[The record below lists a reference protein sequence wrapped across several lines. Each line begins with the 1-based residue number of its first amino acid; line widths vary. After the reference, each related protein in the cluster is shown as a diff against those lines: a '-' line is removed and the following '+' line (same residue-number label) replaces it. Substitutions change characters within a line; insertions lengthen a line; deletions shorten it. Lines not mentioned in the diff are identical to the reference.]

1 MKDYLRVKIRGM
13 TPPGGYRYT
22 FPQDGHQIKCG
33 IYEDFLNEVR
43 KHYQRNG
50 YEMPADWAEQA
61 EDQCCRL
68 MPAGVCMY
76 GDGSEPAF
84 IVSNR
89 FSFDDVVRGTKTLAA
104 WVSSGFPLVEQEVA
118 EARANICAACFAN
131 VSIPGCTSCVNFAQT
146 VSEVVGRKE
155 LKADPELQN
164 KACAYCHCSSQ
175 ANVWIPIE
183 VSRHG
188 LTPEILEQLPTFCW
202 KKNAV
207 AALLA
212 DENKQ
217 MAGS

>member
-1 MKDYLRVKIRGM
+1 MSNYLRVKIRGM

-43 KHYQRNG
+43 KHYQRNA
-50 YEMPADWAEQA
+50 YEMPADWAEAA

-76 GDGSEPAF
+76 GDGSEPEF
-84 IVSNR
+84 IVTNR
-89 FSFDDVVRGTKTLAA
+89 FGFDDVIRGTKTLAA

-118 EARANICAACFAN
+118 EARANICSSCFGN

-146 VSEVVGRKE
+146 VSEVVGRKD
-155 LKADPELQN
+155 LKADSLLVN
-164 KACAYCHCSSQ
+164 KACAFCHCSSQ
-175 ANVWIPIE
+175 ANVWIPVE

-188 LTPEILEQLPTFCW
+188 LNPQAVEAMPSWCW
-202 KKNAV
+202 KKLEHEK
-207 AALLA
+207 LLEKEA
-212 DENKQ
+212 
-217 MAGS
+217 SP